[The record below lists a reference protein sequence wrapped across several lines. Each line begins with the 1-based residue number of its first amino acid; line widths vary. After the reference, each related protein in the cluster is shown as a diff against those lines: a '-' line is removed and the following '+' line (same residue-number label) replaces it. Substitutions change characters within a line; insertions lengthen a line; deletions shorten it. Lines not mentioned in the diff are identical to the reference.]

1 MGITRTNVLPAR
13 SLETETAE
21 YNFLYTILVAPS
33 TLACYR
39 DDDRETPKAE
49 PLTENAALNVK
60 AGAHRFITYVRAG
73 KDDDGN
79 LTIEKPAA

>member
-1 MGITRTNVLPAR
+1 
-13 SLETETAE
+13 
-21 YNFLYTILVAPS
+21 
-33 TLACYR
+33 
-39 DDDRETPKAE
+39 
-49 PLTENAALNVK
+49 VK